1 MHRAHQELTQRAAQI
16 AEANLLI
23 HPVVG
28 LTKPGDVD
36 HFARVRCY
44 EQVLKT
50 YPEQTTLLSLLPL
63 AMRMAG
69 PARGGLARDH
79 PQELRL
85 HPFHRRARPRRPRQ
99 RPRGQAV
106 LRPYDAQELLQEL
119 EPEIGIQ
126 MVPFKEMAY
135 VQDRGQYV
143 PQDEVEPGETVL
155 NLPAP
160 SSGGACA
167 RASRSR
173 PGSPIPRWSRSCA
186 GAIRPSTARA
196 SRCCSPAS
204 PAPANRRSRT
214 P

>member
-1 MHRAHQELTQRAAQI
+1 M
-16 AEANLLI
+16 
-23 HPVVG
+23 
-28 LTKPGDVD
+28 TKPGDVD

-44 EQVLKT
+44 EQLLKT

-85 HPFHRRARPRRPRQ
+85 HPLHRRPRPRRPRQ

-106 LRPYDAQELLQEL
+106 LRPLRRPGA
-119 EPEIGIQ
+119 
-126 MVPFKEMAY
+126 AA
-135 VQDRGQYV
+135 RGAR
-143 PQDEVEPGETVL
+143 PSSASRWCRSRRWSTSRTVASTCRRTRSRPARPCSAC
-155 NLPAP
+155 PAP
-160 SSGGACA
+160 SCAGACA

-173 PGSPIPRWSRSCA
+173 PGSPTRRWSRSCGA
-186 GAIRPSTARA
+186 AIRRGTARA

-204 PAPANRRSRT
+204 RAPASRRSPMR
-214 P
+214 